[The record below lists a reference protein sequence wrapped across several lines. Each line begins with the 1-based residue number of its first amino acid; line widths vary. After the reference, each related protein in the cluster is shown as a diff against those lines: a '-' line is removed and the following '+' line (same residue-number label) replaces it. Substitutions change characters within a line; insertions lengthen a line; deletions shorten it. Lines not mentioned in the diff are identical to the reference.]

1 MPQRAEQLEQV
12 LLDYWDK
19 EELAQK
25 AYSALKEE
33 FSPFSDVR
41 ASAEYRLQVSANL
54 VRKSALE
61 IKGEAVAN
69 LSETNNESFYM
80 EA

>member
-1 MPQRAEQLEQV
+1 M
-12 LLDYWDK
+12 LDYWDK
-19 EELAQK
+19 EDLAQK
-25 AYSALKEE
+25 AYVALKEE

-54 VRKSALE
+54 VKKSVLG
-61 IKGEAVAN
+61 IKGEAIAN
-69 LSETNNESFYM
+69 LAETSIESFYM